1 MRIYTRTGDTGQTGL
16 PDGTRVPKS
25 DARVMAYGAVDE
37 ANAAIG
43 VAVAHGVG
51 GRLGEM
57 LAAVQADLLTVG
69 ADLADARGAGDVRVS
84 AAMVAR
90 LESFIDEL
98 DAGLEELT
106 NFVLPGG
113 TAAGA
118 HLHHA
123 RTVMRRAEA
132 MAASLGQGAVRPEC
146 GAYLNRASDLLF
158 VMARSANAEGGMAE
172 PTWGGG
178 DTL

>member
-1 MRIYTRTGDTGQTGL
+1 MRIYTRTGDAGQTGR

-25 DARVMAYGAVDE
+25 DARVMACGAVDE

-51 GRLGEM
+51 GRLREM
-57 LAAVQADLLTVG
+57 LAAVQADLLSVG
-69 ADLADARGAGDVRVS
+69 ADLADARGTGGVRVS

-90 LESFIDEL
+90 VESFIDEL

-106 NFVLPGG
+106 SFVLPGG

-132 MAASLGQGAVRPEC
+132 MASALGQGAVRPEC
-146 GAYLNRASDLLF
+146 AAYLNRASDLLF

-172 PTWGGG
+172 PTWCGG

>member
-1 MRIYTRTGDTGQTGL
+1 MRIYTRTGDAGQTAL

-51 GRLGEM
+51 DRLREM
-57 LAAVQADLLTVG
+57 LGVVQADLLTAG
-69 ADLADARGAGDVRVS
+69 ADLADARGTGTVRVS
-84 AAMVAR
+84 AEMVSR
-90 LESFIDEL
+90 IESFIDEL
-98 DAGLEELT
+98 DAGLGELT

-113 TAAGA
+113 TVAGA

-132 MAASLGQGAVRPEC
+132 MAAALGQGAVRAEC
-146 GAYLNRASDLLF
+146 AAYLNRASDLLF
-158 VMARSANAEGGMAE
+158 VMARSANAEGGAAE
-172 PTWGGG
+172 QAWAGG